1 MKAKICPI
9 CQNIYPAN
17 LPQCPNCQYKE
28 PMDGKLA
35 LRVALSI
42 LFVAIIFNFLN
53 EDNAFKNFFKK
64 EEISNIQQEFFYG
77 YKENNQGEIIKIP
90 IRPMSSLSGL
100 TKAEIYEDRIKYVNN
115 SIIFSKL
122 NKNYY
127 PRQEVYNIVDNL
139 PWISAYEVAKNGVE
153 NNPDIGVGE
162 SRHSIFVNNPE
173 LLMGF
178 IIPDYNRGKNRE
190 DFDETD
196 YMLPTKITWDE
207 KNKTI
212 RAYFDF
218 SSYFKK
224 HYYFKGSSFYVDE
237 TNARDLGYDW
247 ILCED
252 KKRVI
257 FSSVDNISKVP
268 YKTRGYYHRG
278 YGCRLE
284 NGCNN
289 YSPHQSSMD
298 FKIMDSNA
306 YMKFKFWKNKP
317 LSKFQKADL
326 IYEMYFE

>member
-9 CQNIYPAN
+9 CSNIYPAN

-28 PMDGKLA
+28 PMDGKRALGVAFGVLFLA
-35 LRVALSI
+35 L
-42 LFVAIIFNFLN
+42 FFNFLN
-53 EDNAFKNFFKK
+53 GDNVFKNLLKK
-64 EEISNIQQEFFYG
+64 EEITNIQQEIFYG
-77 YKENNQGEIIKIP
+77 HNEELKEETVNIP

-100 TKAEIYEDRIKYVNN
+100 TRAEIYDKRIKYVKN

-122 NKNYY
+122 NNDYY
-127 PRQEVYNIVDNL
+127 PREEVYNVVDYL
-139 PWISAYEVAKNGVE
+139 PWISAYEVAKNGVKD
-153 NNPDIGVGE
+153 NPDIGVGA

-178 IIPDYNRGKNRE
+178 IIPDYNRGKDRK
-190 DFDETD
+190 DFDEVD

-212 RAYFDF
+212 KAYFDF

-224 HYYFKGSSFYVDE
+224 HYYFRGSPFYLDE
-237 TNARDLGYDW
+237 TNARDMGYDW
-247 ILCED
+247 ILCDD

-257 FSSVDNISKVP
+257 FSSVDNISKMP
-268 YKTRGYYHRG
+268 YKMRGYYHRG

-284 NGCNN
+284 SGCNN
-289 YSPHQSSMD
+289 YSPHQSSFD
-298 FKIMDSNA
+298 FKIMDSDS
-306 YMKFKFWKNKP
+306 YMRFKFWKKKP
-317 LSKFQKADL
+317 ISKFQKADL